1 MASYIQQ
8 LIRWM
13 PLILFILLLMVD
25 RDNNLHVIGYIIL
38 LLSYTGILVL
48 RVLYAKEEWHNEY
61 NKDMDGHGKPIGK
74 MSDYKDQ
81 LNLKNETDRES

>member
-1 MASYIQQ
+1 MAFYIQQ

-25 RDNNLHVIGYIIL
+25 RDNNFHVIGYIIL
-38 LLSYTGILVL
+38 LFSYTGILVL
-48 RVLYAKEEWHNEY
+48 RILYAKEEWHNEF
-61 NKDMDGHGKPIGK
+61 NKSMDKDGQSIEK

-81 LNLKNETDRES
+81 LKKNETDTGS

>member
-25 RDNNLHVIGYIIL
+25 RENNLHVIGYIIL

-48 RVLYAKEEWHNEY
+48 RVLYAKEEWHNEF
-61 NKDMDGHGKPIGK
+61 NKDMDEHGKPIEK

-81 LNLKNETDRES
+81 FNLKNETDTES

>member
-48 RVLYAKEEWHNEY
+48 RVLYAKEEWHNEF
-61 NKDMDGHGKPIGK
+61 NKDMDENGKPIEK

-81 LNLKNETDRES
+81 LNLKNETDTES